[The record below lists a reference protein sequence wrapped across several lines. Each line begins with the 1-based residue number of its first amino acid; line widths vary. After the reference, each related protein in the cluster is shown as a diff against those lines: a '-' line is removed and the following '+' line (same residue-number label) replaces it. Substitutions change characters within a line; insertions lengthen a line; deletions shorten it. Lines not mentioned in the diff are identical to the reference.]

1 MATLP
6 KGKKPKPASRGGS
19 PNPYS
24 YPVPVDVVPVVETT
38 EELVMGM
45 AGWVLAVL
53 LVALML
59 PLLAFMYLDVL
70 EAKHDV
76 KQQLEKVEKLR
87 REVER
92 KNRDKEPANNDI
104 LDNPVFD
111 RVRRPFS
118 LSLPRPK
125 KLGDS

>member
-1 MATLP
+1 
-6 KGKKPKPASRGGS
+6 
-19 PNPYS
+19 
-24 YPVPVDVVPVVETT
+24 VDVAPVVETT

-70 EAKHDV
+70 EAKHEV

-87 REVER
+87 REVDR
-92 KNRDKEPANNDI
+92 KNRKVPEEFT
-104 LDNPVFD
+104 DNPLFD
-111 RVRRPFS
+111 RR
-118 LSLPRPK
+118 K
-125 KLGDS
+125 KHE